1 MIRKSRATRLLLVCT
16 ALSSLLAGCASVA
29 GSEDHVAPVA
39 TLKGS
44 PVSKTQTDYTA
55 ALKCVADVAGSQDF
69 PAPRIAVG
77 HITDMTGADDLY
89 LGRRLTQGA
98 TLMAITAVSN
108 AGMRVIE
115 RFDTGVTQV
124 DLDFANNRLLRDS
137 PTVIR
142 TPQEGQIQG
151 VDLYIVGGISEYN
164 HNIQS
169 RGQDAAFSK
178 TGRNGGS
185 AFVANGDYVVDVGM
199 DLRLIDAR
207 TTEVIAVKSYR
218 KQVRGQQRELGALI
232 ANGSETLDF
241 GLGGRRNEPI
251 QTAIR
256 SIIDRSVF
264 EFTAGLY
271 GQDASHCLSLA
282 QQVEAI
288 PARTSVATMRAP
300 VQRATATPSA
310 ARPVAR
316 PAAPDMAA
324 FPQTSRM
331 EPAAIAPPSV
341 PLAPWLQQSRVGQ
354 SQVQASPS
362 QARPQSPELADGQ
375 TNFGQTQLNAP
386 LRGLRAGQLDQPFV
400 PGDRSNSE
408 TMQERLRREGN

>member
-1 MIRKSRATRLLLVCT
+1 MST
-16 ALSSLLAGCASVA
+16 LLAGCASVTT
-29 GSEDHVAPVA
+29 SEERTAPVVPLQGSAVAA
-39 TLKGS
+39 TM
-44 PVSKTQTDYTA
+44 TDYSA
-55 ALKCVADVAGSQDF
+55 ALTCVADVAGHQDY

-164 HNIQS
+164 HNLQS
-169 RGQDAAFSK
+169 RGQDASISK
-178 TGRNGGS
+178 SGRNGGS
-185 AFVANGDYVVDVGM
+185 AFATTGDYVVDVGM

-218 KQVRGQQRELGALI
+218 KQVRGQQRELGALL
-232 ANGSETLDF
+232 ASGSDTIDI
-241 GLGGRRNEPI
+241 GIGGRKNEPI
-251 QTAIR
+251 QMAIR

-271 GQDASHCLSLA
+271 GTDADNCRNLA
-282 QQVEAI
+282 RQIEAG
-288 PARTSVATMRAP
+288 P
-300 VQRATATPSA
+300 VRTATLVP
-310 ARPVAR
+310 RPVTRAAPAPIQTAR
-316 PAAPDMAA
+316 LGPAAL
-324 FPQTSRM
+324 
-331 EPAAIAPPSV
+331 APTSV
-341 PLAPWLQQSRVGQ
+341 PLAPWLQQSRAGQ
-354 SQVQASPS
+354 SQLAASPS
-362 QARPQSPELADGQ
+362 QARPQSPDLADGQ
-375 TNFGQTQLNAP
+375 TNFGQTQLNTP
-386 LRGLRAGQLDQPFV
+386 LRGLRAGQLDQPFA
-400 PGDRSNSE
+400 PGDRSNTD
-408 TMQERLRREGN
+408 TMQERLRREGH

>member
-1 MIRKSRATRLLLVCT
+1 MTCKIRAPRFLLICT
-16 ALSSLLAGCASVA
+16 ALSTLLAGCASVTTA
-29 GSEDHVAPVA
+29 EERVAPVA
-39 TLKGS
+39 PLKGS
-44 PVSKTQTDYTA
+44 AVAPTMTDYSA
-55 ALKCVADVAGSQDF
+55 ALKCVSNVAGSQNY

-164 HNIQS
+164 HNLQS
-169 RGQDAAFSK
+169 RGQDASISK
-178 TGRNGGS
+178 SGRNSGS
-185 AFVANGDYVVDVGM
+185 AFATNGDYVVDVGM

-218 KQVRGQQRELGALI
+218 KQVRGQQRELGALL
-232 ANGSETLDF
+232 ASGSDTIDIGF
-241 GLGGRRNEPI
+241 GGRKNEPI
-251 QTAIR
+251 QMAIR

-271 GQDASHCLSLA
+271 GTDAGNCLNLA
-282 QQVEAI
+282 RQIEAG
-288 PARTSVATMRAP
+288 PVRASAVAPRM
-300 VQRATATPSA
+300 
-310 ARPVAR
+310 VAR
-316 PAAPDMAA
+316 AAPA
-324 FPQTSRM
+324 PTQTSRM
-331 EPAAIAPPSV
+331 EPAGFLAPTSV
-341 PLAPWLQQSRVGQ
+341 PLAPWLQQSRLVE
-354 SQVQASPS
+354 SQLAASPS
-362 QARPQSPELADGQ
+362 QARPQSPEMADGQ
-375 TNFGQTQLNAP
+375 TNFGQTQLNTP
-386 LRGLRAGQLDQPFV
+386 LRGLRAGQLDQPFA
-400 PGDRSNSE
+400 PGDRPNNE
-408 TMQERLRREGN
+408 TMQNRLRREGN

>member
-1 MIRKSRATRLLLVCT
+1 MTRNSRATRFLMICT
-16 ALSSLLAGCASVA
+16 AMSSLLAGCASVTSA
-29 GSEDHVAPVA
+29 EDRVVPVAP
-39 TLKGS
+39 LKGS
-44 PVSKTQTDYTA
+44 AVAPTMTDYSA
-55 ALKCVADVAGSQDF
+55 ALACVASVAGSQDY

-137 PTVIR
+137 ATVIR

-169 RGQDAAFSK
+169 RGQDASISK
-178 TGRNGGS
+178 AGRDGGS
-185 AFVANGDYVVDVGM
+185 AFATNGDYVVDVGM

-218 KQVRGQQRELGALI
+218 KQVRGQQRELGALL
-232 ANGSETLDF
+232 ASGSDTIDI
-241 GLGGRRNEPI
+241 GIGGRKNEPI

-271 GQDASHCLSLA
+271 GSDASHCLSLGR
-282 QQVEAI
+282 QIEAPPVRKTAAAPQPLAPQAMAPRSI
-288 PARTSVATMRAP
+288 ARGAP
-300 VQRATATPSA
+300 VST
-310 ARPVAR
+310 
-316 PAAPDMAA
+316 
-324 FPQTSRM
+324 QTSRM
-331 EPAAIAPPSV
+331 EPAALAPPSV
-341 PLAPWLQQSRVGQ
+341 PLAPWLQQSRMGQ
-354 SQVQASPS
+354 SQLEASPS
-362 QARPQSPELADGQ
+362 QTRPQSPELADGQ

-386 LRGLRAGQLDQPFV
+386 LRGLRAGQLDQPFA
-400 PGDRSNSE
+400 PGDRSNNE

>member
-1 MIRKSRATRLLLVCT
+1 MIRKNQAARFLFLCT
-16 ALSSLLAGCASVA
+16 ALSPFLAGCASVSTA
-29 GSEDHVAPVA
+29 EERVAPIVP
-39 TLKGS
+39 LKGS
-44 PVSKTQTDYTA
+44 PVAATQTNYTA
-55 ALKCVADVAGSQDF
+55 ALKCVADVAGSQNY
-69 PAPRIAVG
+69 PAPRVAVG

-178 TGRNGGS
+178 SGNKGGS
-185 AFVANGDYVVDVGM
+185 AFATNGDYVVDVGM

-232 ANGSETLDF
+232 ANGSDTIDI
-241 GLGGRRNEPI
+241 GIGGRKNEPI
-251 QTAIR
+251 QMAIR

-271 GQDASHCLSLA
+271 GDEASHCLSIGRQIEAVPVRAAAPAPRVAPRMA
-282 QQVEAI
+282 QQ
-288 PARTSVATMRAP
+288 
-300 VQRATATPSA
+300 
-310 ARPVAR
+310 PVAY
-316 PAAPDMAA
+316 PS
-324 FPQTSRM
+324 QTSRM
-331 EPAAIAPPSV
+331 EPAVLAPPSV
-341 PLAPWLQQSRVGQ
+341 PLAPWLQQSRMGQ
-354 SQVQASPS
+354 SQFDASPS

-375 TNFGQTQLNAP
+375 TNFGQTQLNGP
-386 LRGLRAGQLDQPFV
+386 LRGLRAGQLDQPFA
-400 PGDRSNSE
+400 PGDRSNNE

>member
-1 MIRKSRATRLLLVCT
+1 MSHKSRATRLLLVCT
-16 ALSSLLAGCASVA
+16 ALSTLLAGCASVGGTDA
-29 GSEDHVAPVA
+29 YVAPVA
-39 TLKGS
+39 PLKGS
-44 PVSKTQTDYTA
+44 AVAQTQTDYTA
-55 ALKCVADVAGSQDF
+55 ALRCVADVAESQDF
-69 PAPRIAVG
+69 PAPRVAVG

-164 HNIQS
+164 HNLQS
-169 RGQDAAFSK
+169 SGQDAAFSK
-178 TGRNGGS
+178 SGRKGGS
-185 AFVANGDYVVDVGM
+185 AFVTNGDYVVDVGM

-218 KQVRGQQRELGALI
+218 KQVRGQQRELGALL
-232 ANGSETLDF
+232 ANGSDTIDI
-241 GLGGRRNEPI
+241 GIGGRKNEPI

-271 GQDASHCLSLA
+271 GNDASHCKNLA
-282 QQVEAI
+282 RQVEAM
-288 PARTSVATMRAP
+288 PMRT
-300 VQRATATPSA
+300 
-310 ARPVAR
+310 
-316 PAAPDMAA
+316 AAPTSRAMAPRA
-324 FPQTSRM
+324 MMPQGAMRHAPAPTQTSRM
-331 EPAAIAPPSV
+331 EPSAFAPSSV

-354 SQVQASPS
+354 SQFQADPW
-362 QARPQSPELADGQ
+362 QDRPQSPELADGQ
-375 TNFGQTQLNAP
+375 TNFGQTQMNAP
-386 LRGLRAGQLDQPFV
+386 LRGLRAGQLDQPFA
-400 PGDRSNSE
+400 PGDRSNNE

>member
-1 MIRKSRATRLLLVCT
+1 M
-16 ALSSLLAGCASVA
+16 SSVLAGCASVTTA
-29 GSEDHVAPVA
+29 DEIVAPVA
-39 TLKGS
+39 PLKGS
-44 PVSKTQTDYTA
+44 SVAATMTDYSA
-55 ALKCVADVAGSQDF
+55 ALKCVADVAGNQDY

-164 HNIQS
+164 HNLQS
-169 RGQDAAFSK
+169 RGQDASVSK
-178 TGRNGGS
+178 SGRNGGS
-185 AFVANGDYVVDVGM
+185 AFATNGDYVVDVGM

-218 KQVRGQQRELGALI
+218 KQVRGQQRELGAVL
-232 ANGSETLDF
+232 ASGSDTIDI
-241 GLGGRRNEPI
+241 GIGGRKNEPI
-251 QTAIR
+251 QMAIR

-271 GQDASHCLSLA
+271 GNDANNCVNLA
-282 QQVEAI
+282 RQIEA
-288 PARTSVATMRAP
+288 AP
-300 VQRATATPSA
+300 VRTTAVAPRATAPRTI
-310 ARPVAR
+310 ARGA
-316 PAAPDMAA
+316 PAPA
-324 FPQTSRM
+324 QTSRM
-331 EPAAIAPPSV
+331 EPAALAPQSV
-341 PLAPWLQQSRVGQ
+341 PLAPWLQQSRLGQ
-354 SQVQASPS
+354 SQQEASPS
-362 QARPQSPELADGQ
+362 QTRPQSPELADGQ

-386 LRGLRAGQLDQPFV
+386 LRGLRAGQLDQPFA
-400 PGDRSNSE
+400 PGDRSNNE

>member
-1 MIRKSRATRLLLVCT
+1 MTRVLRPTRALIICT
-16 ALSSLLAGCASVA
+16 ALSSMVAGCASTSA
-29 GSEDHVAPVA
+29 TQAPVA
-39 TLKGS
+39 PIVPLKGS
-44 PVSKTQTDYTA
+44 AVAQTQTDYTP
-55 ALKCVADVAGSQDF
+55 ALRCVANIAANQAY

-164 HNIQS
+164 HNLQS
-169 RGQDAAFSK
+169 RGQDASFSK
-178 TGRNGGS
+178 SGTKGGS
-185 AFVANGDYVVDVGM
+185 AYFSNGDYVVDVGM

-218 KQVRGQQRELGALI
+218 KQVRGTQKELGAALS
-232 ANGSETLDF
+232 NGSESLDF
-241 GLGGRRNEPI
+241 GLGGRKNEPI
-251 QTAIR
+251 QMAIR

-264 EFTAGLY
+264 EFTASLY
-271 GQDASHCLSLA
+271 GND
-282 QQVEAI
+282 
-288 PARTSVATMRAP
+288 
-300 VQRATATPSA
+300 
-310 ARPVAR
+310 
-316 PAAPDMAA
+316 AAPCLAMGQQIESRTVRTAPA
-324 FPQTSRM
+324 MRYTTSAIQPTAPTSRM
-331 EPAAIAPPSV
+331 EPFAMAPYSV
-341 PLAPWLQQSRVGQ
+341 QPAPWLQPARGMQGQMQPVQPQS
-354 SQVQASPS
+354 
-362 QARPQSPELADGQ
+362 RPQSPEWADGQ
-375 TNFGQTQLNAP
+375 TNSGQTQINAP
-386 LRGLRAGQLDQPFV
+386 MRGMRAGQLDQPFA
-400 PGDRSNSE
+400 PGGRSNTE

>member
-1 MIRKSRATRLLLVCT
+1 MTRKSRATRLILTCT
-16 ALSSLLAGCASVA
+16 ALSTLLAGCASV
-29 GSEDHVAPVA
+29 GSAEDYVAPVA
-39 TLKGS
+39 PLKGS
-44 PVSKTQTDYTA
+44 SVAQTQTDYTA
-55 ALKCVADVAGSQDF
+55 ALRCVADVAGSQNY

-137 PTVIR
+137 ATVIR

-164 HNIQS
+164 HNLQS
-169 RGQDAAFSK
+169 RGQDASISK
-178 TGRNGGS
+178 SGRNGGS
-185 AFVANGDYVVDVGM
+185 AFATNGDYVVDVGM

-218 KQVRGQQRELGALI
+218 KQVRGQQRELGALL
-232 ANGSETLDF
+232 ASGSDTIDI
-241 GLGGRRNEPI
+241 GIGGRKNEPI
-251 QTAIR
+251 QMAIR

-271 GQDASHCLSLA
+271 GNDAGHCLSLGR
-282 QQVEAI
+282 QIEA
-288 PARTSVATMRAP
+288 PAVRK
-300 VQRATATPSA
+300 TA
-310 ARPVAR
+310 
-316 PAAPDMAA
+316 AAPQAIA
-324 FPQTSRM
+324 PRAIARGAPAPTQTSRM
-331 EPAAIAPPSV
+331 EPAALAPPSV
-341 PLAPWLQQSRVGQ
+341 PLAPWLQQSRLGQ
-354 SQVQASPS
+354 SQLEASPS
-362 QARPQSPELADGQ
+362 QTRPQSPELDDGQ
-375 TNFGQTQLNAP
+375 SNFGQTQLNAP
-386 LRGLRAGQLDQPFV
+386 LRGLRAGQLDQPFA
-400 PGDRSNSE
+400 PGDRSNNE

>member
-1 MIRKSRATRLLLVCT
+1 MTPNTRAPRLLLICT
-16 ALSSLLAGCASVA
+16 ALSTLMAGCASVPA
-29 GSEDHVAPVA
+29 ADVRVAPVA

-44 PVSKTQTDYTA
+44 AVAQTMTDYSA
-55 ALKCVADVAGSQDF
+55 ALKCVSDVAGSQDY

-137 PTVIR
+137 ATVIR

-164 HNIQS
+164 HNLQS
-169 RGQDAAFSK
+169 RGQDASISK
-178 TGRNGGS
+178 SGRNGGS
-185 AFVANGDYVVDVGM
+185 AFATNGDYVVDVGM

-218 KQVRGQQRELGALI
+218 KQVRGQQRELGAVL
-232 ANGSETLDF
+232 ASGSDTIDI
-241 GLGGRRNEPI
+241 GIGGRKNEPI
-251 QTAIR
+251 QMAIR

-271 GQDASHCLSLA
+271 GSDASNCLNLA
-282 QQVEAI
+282 RQIEAG
-288 PARTSVATMRAP
+288 P
-300 VQRATATPSA
+300 VQATAVAPRATAPRAT
-310 ARPVAR
+310 ARGA
-316 PAAPDMAA
+316 PALAPT
-324 FPQTSRM
+324 QTSRM
-331 EPAAIAPPSV
+331 EPAAVAPSSV
-341 PLAPWLQQSRVGQ
+341 PLAPWLQQSRLGQ
-354 SQVQASPS
+354 SQPEASPS
-362 QARPQSPELADGQ
+362 QTRPQSPELADGQ

-386 LRGLRAGQLDQPFV
+386 LRGLRAGQLDQPFA
-400 PGDRSNSE
+400 PGDRSNNE

>member
-1 MIRKSRATRLLLVCT
+1 
-16 ALSSLLAGCASVA
+16 
-29 GSEDHVAPVA
+29 
-39 TLKGS
+39 LKGS
-44 PVSKTQTDYTA
+44 PVATTQTDYTP
-55 ALKCVADVAGSQDF
+55 ALRCVADIAGSQDY
-69 PAPRIAVG
+69 PAPRVAVG

-137 PTVIR
+137 ATVIR

-164 HNIQS
+164 HNLVS
-169 RGQDAAFSK
+169 RGQDASFSK
-178 TGRNGGS
+178 SGNKGGS
-185 AFVANGDYVVDVGM
+185 AFATNGDYVVDVGM

-218 KQVRGQQRELGALI
+218 KQVRGQQRELGAVLASGADTI
-232 ANGSETLDF
+232 DIGI
-241 GLGGRRNEPI
+241 GGRKNEPI
-251 QTAIR
+251 QMAIR

-271 GQDASHCLSLA
+271 GDDAAPCFSKTRQFADMPQSAPPRAIA
-282 QQVEAI
+282 QAA
-288 PARTSVATMRAP
+288 PAPRQTNQYAN
-300 VQRATATPSA
+300 TA
-310 ARPVAR
+310 
-316 PAAPDMAA
+316 PAAFA
-324 FPQTSRM
+324 S
-331 EPAAIAPPSV
+331 PSV
-341 PLAPWLQQSRVGQ
+341 PLAPWLQESRMGQ
-354 SQVQASPS
+354 GQQQNVPS
-362 QARPQSPELADGQ
+362 QQRPQSPQSADGQ
-375 TNFGQTQLNAP
+375 TNFGQTQTNAP
-386 LRGLRAGQLDQPFV
+386 LRGLQTGQLGQPFA
-400 PGDRSNSE
+400 PGGRSNNE

>member
-1 MIRKSRATRLLLVCT
+1 MSRTNRATRLLLICT
-16 ALSSLLAGCASVA
+16 ALSTLLAGCASTGA
-29 GSEDHVAPVA
+29 TEGPVAPVA

-44 PVSKTQTDYTA
+44 PVATTQTDYTA
-55 ALKCVADVAGSQDF
+55 ALRCVADIAGSQDY
-69 PAPRIAVG
+69 PAPRVAVG

-98 TLMAITAVSN
+98 TLMAITAVSK

-137 PTVIR
+137 ATVIR

-164 HNIQS
+164 HNLVS
-169 RGQDAAFSK
+169 RGQDASISRS
-178 TGRNGGS
+178 GNRGGS
-185 AFVANGDYVVDVGM
+185 LFATNGDYVVDVGM

-218 KQVRGQQRELGALI
+218 KQVRGQQRELGAVL
-232 ANGSETLDF
+232 ANGSDTIDI
-241 GLGGRRNEPI
+241 GLGGRKNEPI
-251 QTAIR
+251 QMAIR

-271 GQDASHCLSLA
+271 GDDAAPCFSMTRQFVAAPQNAPSQPFAQAAPAPRQTSHYSD
-282 QQVEAI
+282 
-288 PARTSVATMRAP
+288 RAP
-300 VQRATATPSA
+300 VAL
-310 ARPVAR
+310 
-316 PAAPDMAA
+316 
-324 FPQTSRM
+324 
-331 EPAAIAPPSV
+331 APPSV
-341 PLAPWLQQSRVGQ
+341 PLAPWLQESRIGQ
-354 SQVQASPS
+354 GQQQIAHSQQ
-362 QARPQSPELADGQ
+362 RPQSPQLADGQ
-375 TNFGQTQLNAP
+375 TNFGQTQMNTP
-386 LRGLRAGQLDQPFV
+386 LRGLQSGQLDQPFA
-400 PGDRSNSE
+400 PGGRSNNE

>member
-1 MIRKSRATRLLLVCT
+1 
-16 ALSSLLAGCASVA
+16 
-29 GSEDHVAPVA
+29 
-39 TLKGS
+39 
-44 PVSKTQTDYTA
+44 
-55 ALKCVADVAGSQDF
+55 
-69 PAPRIAVG
+69 
-77 HITDMTGADDLY
+77 MTGADDLY

-151 VDLYIVGGISEYN
+151 VDLYIIGGISEYN

-169 RGQDAAFSK
+169 RGQDASFSK
-178 TGRNGGS
+178 SGNKGGS
-185 AFVANGDYVVDVGM
+185 AFATNGDYVVDVGM

-218 KQVRGQQRELGALI
+218 KQVRGQQRELGAVL
-232 ANGSETLDF
+232 ANGSDTLDIGF
-241 GLGGRRNEPI
+241 GGRKNEPI
-251 QTAIR
+251 QMAIR

-271 GQDASHCLSLA
+271 GDDAAPCFSLA
-282 QQVEAI
+282 QRAEAI
-288 PARTSVATMRAP
+288 PMRTVAAAPRAP
-300 VQRATATPSA
+300 VQRAM
-310 ARPVAR
+310 
-316 PAAPDMAA
+316 AAPAGARQMPAPA
-324 FPQTSRM
+324 PQTAM
-331 EPAAIAPPSV
+331 MAPANYAQPSV

-354 SQVQASPS
+354 GQPQPS
-362 QARPQSPELADGQ
+362 ATQSRPQSPELADGQ
-375 TNFGQTQLNAP
+375 ANFGQTQLYAP
-386 LRGLRAGQLDQPFV
+386 MRGLRAGQLDQPFA
-400 PGDRSNSE
+400 PGDRSNNE